1 MIAVSVNNDSDNT
14 MKKKIYILEDDSTM
28 RDVLTRS
35 LRENFAV
42 NAFPNIYSLMNALE
56 IQVPDIYLL
65 DINLPDGN
73 GLDVAELLVNSKE
86 KHRPILVMSSHN
98 QGVVAEKMHLL
109 DGFIQKPFS
118 CAALKQVIN
127 TVLFSK

>member
-1 MIAVSVNNDSDNT
+1 
-14 MKKKIYILEDDSTM
+14 MKKLIYILEDDSTM
-28 RDVLTRS
+28 RDVLAR
-35 LRENFAV
+35 LLNEKFVV
-42 NAFPNIYSLMNALE
+42 NAFPNVASFMNALE

-73 GLDVAELLVNSKE
+73 GLDLAELLVNSKD

-127 TVLFSK
+127 TVLFSR